1 MKEVPT
7 VLNQTL
13 NVPVAPRGAVL
24 RGACTPWASLSALPE
39 NISALRVNSVR
50 TQKSVVAAGAADVR
64 RLARPVPVTMAR
76 LGGTALV
83 GSAAG
88 LPTTFENRKQ
98 TVHINKTRMNA
109 GGYGAMGPHPEREP
123 A

>member
-50 TQKSVVAAGAADVR
+50 TQKSVVAAGAADA
-64 RLARPVPVTMAR
+64 RLLAQRPVPVTMAR
-76 LGGTALV
+76 LGGL
-83 GSAAG
+83 AAG

-98 TVHINKTRMNA
+98 TVHINKTRVNA